1 MVAHRDARSD
11 SLSTL
16 WLAVLELSVPSTVD
30 AIEWSAEGELAGW
43 LSARTPRHAAAF
55 TEARVFGAAI
65 DQKIVPL
72 DTPLG
77 TAREVAFFPP
87 FTGG

>member
-1 MVAHRDARSD
+1 MKVRYFAWIKQTIGAGEEEVSPPD
-11 SLSTL
+11 S
-16 WLAVLELSVPSTVD
+16 VRTV
-30 AIEWSAEGELAGW
+30 GELAGW